1 MKQKHFIKKAFIL
14 FLITSI
20 ATIFVACGEKSSKPN
35 IKERDELVIA
45 VGSLFDSGQFDPKQ
59 KYGSHQQHRLTHNS
73 LLKYDSDL
81 NLIGDLAG
89 DYEISKDGMSWTFTI
104 KPDIKFSNG
113 ETVTAE
119 DVVFTYDMLKKDGI
133 AFDLGFIDTIQI
145 IENDKVKFNLKEP
158 RITFV
163 SQLTEIPIVP
173 AKYYD
178 ENYTNNP
185 IGSGPYMV
193 KEYKKGEQ
201 VIFEKNPYYNKPL
214 FFKKLTFLLLEEDA
228 ALAAAKAGGI
238 DVLAIPA
245 SFSEQ
250 KIDNMTLYS
259 YPSVDARGI
268 VLPVLPA
275 GNKGMINGTEVNV
288 GNDVTSDLAIRQA
301 LNIGLNRKELI
312 DLTMNGYGQVSYSL
326 SDRLPWFN
334 EEQIIEDGN
343 IEEAKRILSDAGWKD
358 EDGDGILEKNGI
370 KASFELYYSAEDK
383 LRGDLSVGVAD
394 QAIKFGIEIKPR
406 GSSWDEIFRN
416 GKENAVLWA
425 GGRHHPHQ
433 LYTMY
438 SSKVIDTGYNNM
450 SQYKN
455 KLVDEYLDKAMTSSD
470 IEKSYQYWKLAQWDN
485 NAKNGFAGIG
495 DAPIVWITQ
504 IDHLYFLANDL
515 DVGKQILHSH
525 GYEWS
530 LFNDIDTSKLK

>member
-201 VIFEKNPYYNKPL
+201 VIYEKNPYYNKPL

>member
-81 NLIGDLAG
+81 DLAS

-133 AFDLGFIDTIQI
+133 AFDLAFINTIQI

-214 FFKKLTFLLLEEDA
+214 IFKKLTFLLLEEDA

-326 SDRLPWFN
+326 SDKLPWFN

-343 IEEAKRILSDAGWKD
+343 IEEAKKILSDAGWKD

-383 LRGDLSVGVAD
+383 LRGDLSIGVAD

-406 GSSWDEIFRN
+406 GSSWDEIFRK

-455 KLVDEYLDKAMTSSD
+455 KFAKY
-470 IEKSYQYWKLAQWDN
+470 EK
-485 NAKNGFAGIG
+485 IM
-495 DAPIVWITQ
+495 
-504 IDHLYFLANDL
+504 
-515 DVGKQILHSH
+515 
-525 GYEWS
+525 
-530 LFNDIDTSKLK
+530 

>member
-1 MKQKHFIKKAFIL
+1 MYLKNFIKKIYLIFLVVSMSIIL
-14 FLITSI
+14 M
-20 ATIFVACGEKSSKPN
+20 ACGEESSKETL
-35 IKERDELVIA
+35 KKKDELVIA
-45 VGSLFDSGQFDPKQ
+45 VGSLFDSGQFNPKQ
-59 KYGSHQQHRLTHNS
+59 KYGSHQQHRLTHSS
-73 LLKYDSDL
+73 LLKYDPDL
-81 NLIGDLAG
+81 NLIGDLAAS
-89 DYEISKDGMSWTFTI
+89 YEIAEDGLSWTFAI
-104 KPDIKFSNG
+104 KPDVKFSNG
-113 ETVTAE
+113 ETVTVD
-119 DVVFTYDMLKKDGI
+119 DVLFTYNMLKEDGI
-133 AFDLGFIDTIQI
+133 AFDLTFLDRMEV
-145 IENDKVKFNLKEP
+145 IENNKVKFFLKEP

-173 AKYYD
+173 AKYYN
-178 ENYTNNP
+178 ENYTHNP

-201 VIFEKNPYYNKPL
+201 VIFEENPYYNKPL
-214 FFKKLTFLLLEEDA
+214 SFKKLTFLLLEEDA

-250 KIDNMTLYS
+250 KIENMTLQS

-268 VLPVLPA
+268 CFPTLPA
-275 GNKGMINGTEVNV
+275 GNKGLVNGIEVNV
-288 GNDVTSDLAIRQA
+288 GNNVTSDLAIRQA

-312 DLTMNGYGQVSYSL
+312 ALTMNGYGKVSYSL
-326 SDRLPWFN
+326 SDGLPWFN
-334 EEQIIEDGN
+334 EEQIIKDGN
-343 IEEAKRILSDAGWKD
+343 IEEAKHILSNAGWKD

-370 KASFELYYSAEDK
+370 RASFELYYSAEDK
-383 LRGDLSVGVAD
+383 LRGDLSIGVAD
-394 QAIKFGIEIKPR
+394 QAAKFGIEIKPR

-416 GKENAVLWA
+416 GKENAIMWA

-455 KLVDEYLDKAMTSSD
+455 ELVDNYLNKAMTSSD
-470 IEKSYQYWKLAQWDN
+470 VNSSYQYWKLAQWDSN
-485 NAKNGFAGIG
+485 LKKGFAGIG
-495 DAPIVWITQ
+495 DAPIVWLTR
-504 IDHLYFLANDL
+504 IDHLYFVRNDL
-515 DVGKQILHSH
+515 DIGKQILHSH

-530 LFNDIDTSKLK
+530 LFNDIDTWKLK

>member
-81 NLIGDLAG
+81 NLIGDLAS

-145 IENDKVKFNLKEP
+145 IEKDKVKFNLKEP

-370 KASFELYYSAEDK
+370 RASFELYYSAEDK

-406 GSSWDEIFRN
+406 GSSWDEIFPK

-455 KLVDEYLDKAMTSSD
+455 KLVDEYLNKAMTSSD

-485 NAKNGFAGIG
+485 NTKTGFAGIG

-530 LFNDIDTSKLK
+530 LFNDIDTWKLK

>member
-1 MKQKHFIKKAFIL
+1 MQQKHFIKKAFIL

-81 NLIGDLAG
+81 NLIGDLAS

-530 LFNDIDTSKLK
+530 LFNDIDTWKLK

>member
-81 NLIGDLAG
+81 NLIGDLAS

-214 FFKKLTFLLLEEDA
+214 IFKKLTFLLLEEDA

-370 KASFELYYSAEDK
+370 RASFELYYSAEDK

-406 GSSWDEIFRN
+406 GSSWDEIFRK

-525 GYEWS
+525 RYEWS
-530 LFNDIDTSKLK
+530 LFNDIDTWKLK